1 LKKIYLIS
9 PNKLNKYFY
18 NFLPR
23 VLGTKKVKFLQLR
36 CKKYSRKNLT
46 KHIKKILPIT
56 QKYKVKLIIN
66 DDAYLAS
73 KFKRIGFHLGQKDLR
88 KSEKKI
94 LLNKKKFFGITC
106 HNSLRLAKKA
116 VLLNSSYVAFGA
128 FFPTKTKIVK
138 YIAKKNIIKKAKKLN
153 TKIVAIGGVTNKNYK
168 DLLKCGA
175 NYVAVS
181 SFVWKNK
188 EFSPLQAIK
197 LFK

>member
-1 LKKIYLIS
+1 MKKIYLIS

-106 HNSLRLAKKA
+106 HNSLSLAKKA

-175 NYVAVS
+175 DYVAIS

-188 EFSPLQAIK
+188 EFSPLEAIK

>member
-1 LKKIYLIS
+1 MKKIYLIS
-9 PNKLNKYFY
+9 PNKLNKLFY
-18 NFLPR
+18 NFLPKI
-23 VLGTKKVKFLQLR
+23 LDTKKVKFLQLR

-73 KFKRIGFHLGQKDLR
+73 KFKRIGFHLGQKDLG

-128 FFPTKTKIVK
+128 FFPTQTKIVK

>member
-1 LKKIYLIS
+1 MKKIYLIS

-73 KFKRIGFHLGQKDLR
+73 KFKRIGFHLGQKDLG

-116 VLLNSSYVAFGA
+116 VLLNASYVAFGA
-128 FFPTKTKIVK
+128 FFPTQTKIVK

>member
-1 LKKIYLIS
+1 MKKIYLIS
-9 PNKLNKYFY
+9 PNELNKYFY

-23 VLGTKKVKFLQLR
+23 VLSTKKVKFLQLR

-94 LLNKKKFFGITC
+94 YLNKKKFFGITC
-106 HNSLRLAKKA
+106 HNSLSLAKKA
-116 VLLNSSYVAFGA
+116 ILINSSYVAFGA

-175 NYVAVS
+175 NYIAIS

-188 EFSPLQAIK
+188 EFSPLEAIK

>member
-1 LKKIYLIS
+1 MKKIYLIS

-23 VLGTKKVKFLQLR
+23 VLSTKKVKFLQLR

-56 QKYKVKLIIN
+56 QKHKVKLIIN

-73 KFKRIGFHLGQKDLR
+73 KFKGIGFHLGQKDLR
-88 KSEKKI
+88 KSKKKI
-94 LLNKKKFFGITC
+94 HLNKEKFFGITC
-106 HNSLRLAKKA
+106 HNSLSLAKKA
-116 VLLNSSYVAFGA
+116 VLINSSYVAFGA

-153 TKIVAIGGVTNKNYK
+153 TKIVAIGGVTNKNYN
-168 DLLKCGA
+168 DLLECGA

-188 EFSPLQAIK
+188 EFSPLEAIK

>member
-1 LKKIYLIS
+1 MKKIYLIS
-9 PNKLNKYFY
+9 PNKLNKFFY
-18 NFLPR
+18 NFLPKI
-23 VLGTKKVKFLQLR
+23 LDTKKVKFLQLR

-46 KHIKKILPIT
+46 KHIIKILPIT

-73 KFKRIGFHLGQKDLR
+73 KFERIGFHLGQKDLK
-88 KSEKKI
+88 KSKKKI
-94 LLNKKKFFGITC
+94 HL
-106 HNSLRLAKKA
+106 
-116 VLLNSSYVAFGA
+116 
-128 FFPTKTKIVK
+128 K
-138 YIAKKNIIKKAKKLN
+138 YIAKKNIIKRAKKLN

-175 NYVAVS
+175 DYVAIS

-188 EFSPLQAIK
+188 EFSPLEAIK

>member
-1 LKKIYLIS
+1 M
-9 PNKLNKYFY
+9 
-18 NFLPR
+18 
-23 VLGTKKVKFLQLR
+23 GTKKVKFLQLR

-128 FFPTKTKIVK
+128 FFPTQTKIVK

-175 NYVAVS
+175 NYIAIS

-188 EFSPLQAIK
+188 EFSPLEAIK

>member
-1 LKKIYLIS
+1 MKKIYLIS